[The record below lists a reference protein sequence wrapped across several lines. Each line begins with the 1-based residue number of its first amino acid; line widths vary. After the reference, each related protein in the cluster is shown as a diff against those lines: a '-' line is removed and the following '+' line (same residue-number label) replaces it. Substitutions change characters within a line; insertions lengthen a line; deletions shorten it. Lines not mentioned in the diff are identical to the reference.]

1 MHLNRLSIRNF
12 KKYRRIEIEFQD
24 GLTGIVGGN
33 GTGKS
38 TIVEAIAW
46 VLYGSKA
53 STIKREFIK
62 NSRSGEND
70 SVEVV
75 LNLGIGNHELSISRG
90 MRGKNLAPEAT
101 LSIDG
106 RRVAVGSKEVDMR
119 LEELLKISFQDFMK
133 TFYARQKDLDNL
145 LREGGSGKREYLL
158 KLLGLEDIRE
168 RAIEQIKSD
177 LRTMDD
183 RKNRIFGAL
192 TEMDDV
198 EKKSEDLA
206 SAISSARAA
215 LAGCRKK
222 VSALAE
228 DVIIG
233 RKRLDCLVEK
243 RRSHDLIAERI
254 SGIQGSIAEK
264 KKAIG
269 FEERRLRDIEG
280 LKNRL
285 FELDPKLKRLEV
297 VKSSVEL
304 LEPRRKIYDKFLQD
318 TIRINT
324 EVAGLQR
331 SLQDEE
337 QKLSMIIKD
346 RTALEKIK
354 PLEAEHQTLQLTFSQ
369 LEALRDR
376 HMELQSSLEKD
387 RVLMAS
393 VESSISRAQLAIKQ
407 LMEAKAKMEDIV
419 PLLDESKR
427 LQDELARLNHQKD
440 LQKERSGL
448 LDRKGALEAR
458 LQKLDGEKSIVH
470 KEMATLGDLEA
481 RELELIKQDAELD
494 KLRTDLDHLR
504 ENLRGDLKVQQS
516 RNEEAR
522 RNLSRVKDLGAL
534 GNCPTCERPL
544 GDQHLHLVD
553 KYEKAVSYS
562 SILLEDLKAKIQEQ
576 TEKINGAI
584 TSRSRLKKSFDELNA
599 KKSRRA
605 ELQANL
611 RSLEAQSR
619 EVSSECEE
627 ITCAVVALGQ
637 VEYDPERMLWILTR
651 LEQIRPS
658 VEEYNLLALKI
669 KEIPVLESELETLKS
684 QRQSCDQKIMEI
696 ECSIEELGFVESD
709 YLERKKRLLELKPYH
724 DEFLLLSQRILEI
737 PQLEAAIA
745 GRKAE
750 ISHRVQIAGDFRKSL
765 QDLCFDPKEYEGL
778 IEERRSLSRMEEM
791 AHKIRLELAAEP
803 EIMAKLNDAVSSLND
818 LQSGL
823 LDKIEQLKA
832 LDYSE
837 AQYVA
842 ASQALND
849 LEKSLE
855 SLRKEASSNE
865 VNLGILEGEL
875 ERQNQ
880 NAQRKKEYEQELA
893 VIGHKMEVVDA
904 TRILINRFMD
914 HILVRIRSEI
924 VRIAGEILEDVSGK
938 YSLLKIDDD
947 FNILVEDGGEYYPIS
962 RYSGGEVDMIAIS
975 VRVAISEY
983 LMRFSKEGP
992 GYSFLILDEV
1002 FGSQDLEH
1010 REKMINM
1017 LRSLEERF
1025 PQIIAISHF
1034 SDVQGQ
1040 FDNTINVIEDEMGN
1054 SRVEVI

>member
-12 KKYRRIEIEFQD
+12 KKYRRTEIDFQD

-33 GTGKS
+33 GAGKS

-46 VLYGSKA
+46 ALYGSKA

-62 NSRSGEND
+62 NTRCSEND

-75 LNLGIGNHELSISRG
+75 LDLGIGHHELSIFRG
-90 MRGKNLAPEAT
+90 MKGKNLTPEAT

-168 RAIEQIKSD
+168 RAIDQIKLD
-177 LRTMDD
+177 LREMDD
-183 RKNRIFGAL
+183 RKSRIFGAV
-192 TEMDDV
+192 TEMGDV

-215 LAGCRKK
+215 LAECRKK
-222 VSALAE
+222 VSALGE
-228 DVIIG
+228 EVVNG
-233 RKRLDCLVEK
+233 KKRLDGLVEK

-254 SGIQGSIAEK
+254 SGIQVSIAEK

-269 FEERRLRDIEG
+269 FEERKLLDIEG

-285 FELDPKLKRLEV
+285 LELDPKLKRLEA
-297 VKSSVEL
+297 VKSSLEL

-318 TIRINT
+318 SIRINT

-337 QKLSMIIKD
+337 QKLSMLNKN
-346 RTALEKIK
+346 RTALEKFK
-354 PLEAEHQTLQLTFSQ
+354 PLEAEYQALQSTFSQ

-376 HMELQSSLEKD
+376 HMQLQSSLEKEK
-387 RVLMAS
+387 VLMAS
-393 VESSISRAQLAIKQ
+393 VESNISRAHLAFKQ
-407 LMEAKAKMEDIV
+407 VMEAKAKMEDIA

-427 LQDELARLNHQKD
+427 LQDELARLNQQKN
-440 LQKERSGL
+440 LQKELNGL
-448 LDRKGALEAR
+448 ADRKGALEAR
-458 LQKLDGEKSIVH
+458 LHKLDGDKSIVRS
-470 KEMATLGDLEA
+470 EIAALGVLEA
-481 RELELIKQDAELD
+481 RESELIKQDEELD

-516 RNEEAR
+516 RNEEASK
-522 RNLSRVKDLGAL
+522 NLSRVKDLGAL
-534 GNCPTCERPL
+534 SNCPTCERPL

-553 KYEKAVSYS
+553 KYEKAVSNS
-562 SILLEDLKAKIQEQ
+562 SIFLEELRTKIQEQ

-637 VEYDPERMLWILTR
+637 VEYDPQRLLWILAR
-651 LEQIRPS
+651 VEQIRPS
-658 VEEYNLLALKI
+658 AEEYNLLALKQ
-669 KEIPVLESELETLKS
+669 KEIPLLESELETLKR
-684 QRQSCDQKIMEI
+684 QRQSCDQKIMETK
-696 ECSIEELGFVESD
+696 CCLEELGFVESN
-709 YLERKKRLLELKPYH
+709 YLDKKRRLHELKPYH
-724 DEFLLLSQRILEI
+724 EEFSLLSQRVLEI
-737 PQLEAAIA
+737 PQLEAAIDN
-745 GRKAE
+745 RKAE
-750 ISHRVQIAGDFRKSL
+750 ISQGVQIAGDLRKSL

-778 IEERRSLSRMEEM
+778 IEERRSLSKMEET

-803 EIMAKLNDAVSSLND
+803 EIRAKLNEAISSLND
-818 LQSGL
+818 LKSDL

-832 LDYSE
+832 LGYSE
-837 AQYVA
+837 AQYLA

-849 LEKSLE
+849 LEKCLE
-855 SLRKEASSNE
+855 SLKKEALSYE
-865 VNLGILEGEL
+865 VTLGILEGEL
-875 ERQNQ
+875 ERLNL

-893 VIGHKMEVVDA
+893 VIGHNMEVADA

-924 VRIAGEILEDVSGK
+924 VRIAGEILEEVSGK
-938 YSLLKIDDD
+938 YSILKIDDD
-947 FNILVEDGGEYYPIS
+947 FNILVEDGGEFYPIS
-962 RYSGGEVDMIAIS
+962 RYSGGEVDMIAVS

-1054 SRVEVI
+1054 SRIEVI